1 MTEPLVLT
9 VEEAARLLRIG
20 RGTAYE
26 AVRTGDIPSVRVGR
40 RVLVPRH
47 ALLSLLNA
55 DATAANGR
63 AGKMPKDARHGP
75 Y

>member
-20 RGTAYE
+20 RGSAYE
-26 AVRTGDIPSVRVGR
+26 AVRAGDIPSVRIGR
-40 RVLVPRH
+40 RVLVPRE

-55 DATAANGR
+55 NAPAANGR
-63 AGKMPKDARHGP
+63 AGEEAEVTGHVPA
-75 Y
+75 